1 MSEEIT
7 CREMVEL
14 MTDYLEGVMPAV
26 ERARFEE
33 HLSICDGCTNYLRQ
47 VRETVRVAGML
58 TEEDIPEEQK
68 RSLLMAF
75 RDWKR
80 TG

>member
-7 CREMVEL
+7 CRELVEL
-14 MTDYLEGVMPAV
+14 MTDYLEGAMAP
-26 ERARFEE
+26 EDRSRFEE
-33 HLSICDGCTNYLRQ
+33 HLSICDGCTNYLGQ
-47 VRETVRVAGML
+47 LRETIRIAGML
-58 TEEDIPEEQK
+58 TEEQIPDEQK

-80 TG
+80 AG